1 MSQSSLKLI
10 TLYLTITQ
18 KLVDLT
24 ERMLKMSKSII
35 KQQIVSSKTIFYV
48 NYKIAKKQN
57 GRHFLIIYAKMSRSW
72 YVRLNTC
79 INHSS
84 KFDPIPSSRLD
95 SIALTD
101 IFTLYEN
108 HYAKDLWFKKLNLI
122 WKCLNPSSNNKFCK
136 AKHFW
141 MSITKSQKI
150 KMAAI
155 SSLIMRKCSKI
166 DTFV

>member
-24 ERMLKMSKSII
+24 ERMLKMLKSII

-57 GRHFLIIYAKMSRSW
+57 GRHLLIIYVKMSRSW
-72 YVRLNTC
+72 YVCLNTC
-79 INHSS
+79 INNSS
-84 KFDPIPSSRLD
+84 KFDPISSTRFD

-101 IFTLYEN
+101 IFTLYGKN
-108 HYAKDLWFKKLNLI
+108 YAKDLWFKKLNLI
-122 WKCLNPSSNNKFCK
+122 KIILKMSKSIIKQQILSSKTFLNDN
-136 AKHFW
+136 
-141 MSITKSQKI
+141 
-150 KMAAI
+150 
-155 SSLIMRKCSKI
+155 
-166 DTFV
+166 